1 MCDDE
6 APLVKLR
13 DRLAVVL
20 TIAALVVAR
29 PDSAGAQSSPARLEL
44 GAQVASAI
52 SSQFDETDVGLGA
65 RVSWH
70 PAGWVGIEAEINGY
84 PGNFPSQRPFSR
96 GRVEGLFGATV
107 GGRVGRVRPF
117 GRLRPGFMTFRESPQ
132 PFACILIFPPPLACV
147 LGSGRTLFALDIGGG
162 VEVHATPKTF
172 VRVDAGDLLVKYPG
186 PVLDNEREGLLRPR
200 QRAFFSHNFRFA
212 AGAGLRF

>member
-1 MCDDE
+1 MN
-6 APLVKLR
+6 LR
-13 DRLAVVL
+13 NRTAVVL
-20 TIAALVVAR
+20 AIAGLVVAR
-29 PDSAGAQSSPARLEL
+29 PSSAGAQSSPDRFEL

-52 SSQFDETDVGLGA
+52 SSQFDEADVGLGA

-70 PAGWVGIEAEINGY
+70 PAGWVGLEAEINGY
-84 PGNFPSQRPFSR
+84 PANFPRQSPFSR

-107 GGRVGRVRPF
+107 GGGFGRVRPF
-117 GRLRPGFMTFRESPQ
+117 GRLRPGFLIFRESPE
-132 PFACILIFPPPLACV
+132 PLACILIFPPPLACA
-147 LGSGRTLFALDIGGG
+147 LAPGRTLFALDIGAG

-172 VRVDAGDLLVKYPG
+172 VRVDAGDLLMKFPG
-186 PVLDNEREGLLRPR
+186 PALDNSRTPQ